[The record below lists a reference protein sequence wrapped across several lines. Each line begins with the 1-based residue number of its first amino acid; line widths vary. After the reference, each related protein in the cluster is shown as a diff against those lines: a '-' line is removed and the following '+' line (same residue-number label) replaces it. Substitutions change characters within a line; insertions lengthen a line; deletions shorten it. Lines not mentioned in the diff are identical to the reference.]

1 MGPCS
6 SQQRKPVS
14 TSQALVPGLNQR
26 MQRSFRYVPISLR
39 HQNKVPQVPIIKLR
53 KVWVQVV
60 RYVKL
65 GAFGE
70 VRLVIHK
77 SSGYKRAMKQI
88 RKDKI
93 IKEDEENMFSEV
105 NTLKELDHPNIVKLH
120 ELFQDAKNYYLVTEY
135 LEGGELFQ
143 KITDMKHFSEKMAA
157 DIMKQILAGVVHCHE
172 KKVVHRDLKPENI
185 LFENK
190 KPNSNLK
197 IIDFGTSRKMETNQ
211 NLTKRLGTPY
221 YIAPEVLKRNY
232 NEKCD
237 VWSCGVILY
246 IMLCG
251 YPPFGGQDQ
260 QILQNIE
267 LGKYE
272 FDPEDWN
279 KISEDAKNLIKRML
293 TKDYQLRISAQEA
306 YNDPWIQKNAP
317 NGPID
322 MKAIKNLSSFFGK
335 NKVRA
340 ALMQFIT
347 TNLMTNTEKE
357 GLLNEFKKIDKD
369 GNGQISKDE
378 LLQVYMKQYDEIKA
392 KQMVDD
398 IFEKVDINRSGFV
411 DFTEFMM
418 SASSEEKL
426 LSKIKLQQA
435 FNMFDTNGDGQI
447 SREELQEIMGGVDD
461 NLWTEILQMCD
472 ANGDGQISQQEF
484 IDFLVKKYQQ

>member
-1 MGPCS
+1 
-6 SQQRKPVS
+6 
-14 TSQALVPGLNQR
+14 
-26 MQRSFRYVPISLR
+26 
-39 HQNKVPQVPIIKLR
+39 
-53 KVWVQVV
+53 
-60 RYVKL
+60 
-65 GAFGE
+65 
-70 VRLVIHK
+70 
-77 SSGYKRAMKQI
+77 
-88 RKDKI
+88 
-93 IKEDEENMFSEV
+93 
-105 NTLKELDHPNIVKLH
+105 
-120 ELFQDAKNYYLVTEY
+120 
-135 LEGGELFQ
+135 
-143 KITDMKHFSEKMAA
+143 MAA
-157 DIMKQILAGVVHCHE
+157 DIMKQILGGVVHCHQ

-197 IIDFGTSRKMETNQ
+197 IIDFGTSRKMENNQ

-260 QILQNIE
+260 EILQNIE
-267 LGKYE
+267 IGKYE
-272 FDPEDWN
+272 FDPEDWS
-279 KISEDAKNLIKRML
+279 KISEDAKNLIKKML
-293 TKDYQLRISAQEA
+293 TKDYQQRISAQEA

-317 NGPID
+317 NGQID

-369 GNGQISKDE
+369 GNGQISKEE

-398 IFEKVDINRSGFV
+398 IFEKVDINKSGFV

-418 SASSEEKL
+418 SAASEEKL

-461 NLWTEILQMCD
+461 NLWKEILQMCD

>member
-6 SQQRKPVS
+6 SQQRKPAAND
-14 TSQALVPGLNQR
+14 QPLVVDTKQPNTEEFKVGPNIFATLKQGSIS
-26 MQRSFRYVPISLR
+26 SFYKIEKSLGS
-39 HQNKVPQVPIIKLR
+39 
-53 KVWVQVV
+53 
-60 RYVKL
+60 

-70 VRLVIHK
+70 VRLVIHRN
-77 SSGYKRAMKQI
+77 SGYKRAMKQI

-143 KITDMKHFSEKMAA
+143 KITDMKHFTEKMAA

-185 LFENK
+185 LFESK

-197 IIDFGTSRKMETNQ
+197 IIDFGTSRKMDGNQ

-260 QILQNIE
+260 EILQNIE
-267 LGKYE
+267 IGKYE
-272 FDPEDWN
+272 FDPEDWS

-293 TKDYQLRISAQEA
+293 TKEYQQRISAQEA

-322 MKAIKNLSSFFGK
+322 LKAIKNLSSFFGK

-340 ALMQFIT
+340 ALMQFIS

-369 GNGQISKDE
+369 GNGQISKEE

-418 SASSEEKL
+418 SAASEEKL
-426 LSKIKLQQA
+426 LSKIRLQQA

-447 SREELQEIMGGVDD
+447 SRDELQEIMGGVDD
-461 NLWTEILQMCD
+461 NLWKEILQMCD

>member
-14 TSQALVPGLNQR
+14 NSQALVSVTKPTNAEEFQVRPNIFATLKQGSIS
-26 MQRSFRYVPISLR
+26 SFYKIEKSLG
-39 HQNKVPQVPIIKLR
+39 Q
-53 KVWVQVV
+53 
-60 RYVKL
+60 
-65 GAFGE
+65 GAFGD

-77 SSGYKRAMKQI
+77 SSGFKRAMKQI

-93 IKEDEENMFSEV
+93 IKEDEENMLSEV

-120 ELFQDAKNYYLVTEY
+120 ELFQDAKSYYLVTEY

-185 LFENK
+185 IFENK

-260 QILQNIE
+260 EILQNIE

-279 KISEDAKNLIKRML
+279 KISDEAKNLIKRML
-293 TKDYQLRISAQEA
+293 TKDYQQRISAQEA

-418 SASSEEKL
+418 SAASEEKL

-447 SREELQEIMGGVDD
+447 SRDELQEIMGGVDD
-461 NLWTEILQMCD
+461 NLWTEILNMCD

>member
-6 SQQRKPVS
+6 SQQRKPTNNDQLQMVDNKQPNTEEFKVGPNIFATLKQGS
-14 TSQALVPGLNQR
+14 
-26 MQRSFRYVPISLR
+26 ISNFYKIEKSLGS
-39 HQNKVPQVPIIKLR
+39 
-53 KVWVQVV
+53 
-60 RYVKL
+60 

-77 SSGYKRAMKQI
+77 NSGYKRAMKQI

-143 KITDMKHFSEKMAA
+143 KITDMKHFTEKMAA

-185 LFENK
+185 LFESK

-197 IIDFGTSRKMETNQ
+197 IIDFGTSRKMDSNQ

-260 QILQNIE
+260 EILQNIE
-267 LGKYE
+267 IGKYE
-272 FDPEDWN
+272 FDPEDWS

-293 TKDYQLRISAQEA
+293 TKEYQQRISAQEA

-322 MKAIKNLSSFFGK
+322 LKAIKNLSSFFGK

-340 ALMQFIT
+340 ALLQFIS

-369 GNGQISKDE
+369 GNGQISKEE

-418 SASSEEKL
+418 SAASEEKL
-426 LSKIKLQQA
+426 LSKIRLQQA

-447 SREELQEIMGGVDD
+447 SRDELQEIMGGVDD
-461 NLWTEILQMCD
+461 NLWKEILQMCD

>member
-14 TSQALVPGLNQR
+14 TSQALVPGTKPTNAEEFQVRPNIFATLKQG
-26 MQRSFRYVPISLR
+26 SISTYYKIEKSLGA
-39 HQNKVPQVPIIKLR
+39 
-53 KVWVQVV
+53 
-60 RYVKL
+60 

-260 QILQNIE
+260 EILQNIE

>member
-6 SQQRKPVS
+6 SQSRKPAA
-14 TSQALVPGLNQR
+14 TGQALVEGTQKGNIDGFKVGPDIFVTLKQG
-26 MQRSFRYVPISLR
+26 SISNFYKIEKSLGS
-39 HQNKVPQVPIIKLR
+39 
-53 KVWVQVV
+53 
-60 RYVKL
+60 

-77 SSGYKRAMKQI
+77 SSGCKRAMKQI

-143 KITDMKHFSEKMAA
+143 KITDMKHFTEKMAA

-197 IIDFGTSRKMETNQ
+197 IIDFGTSRKMENNQ

-260 QILQNIE
+260 EILQNIE
-267 LGKYE
+267 IGKYD
-272 FDPEDWN
+272 FDPEDWS
-279 KISEDAKNLIKRML
+279 KISEDAKNLIKKML
-293 TKDYQLRISAQEA
+293 TKDYQQRISAQEA
-306 YNDPWIQKNAP
+306 YQDPWIQKNAP
-317 NGPID
+317 NGQID
-322 MKAIKNLSSFFGK
+322 LKAIKNLSSFFGK

-357 GLLNEFKKIDKD
+357 GLMIEFKKIDKD

-398 IFEKVDINRSGFV
+398 IFEKVDINKSGFV

-418 SASSEEKL
+418 SAASEEKL
-426 LSKIKLQQA
+426 LSKIRLQQA

-461 NLWTEILQMCD
+461 NLWKEILQMCD